1 MRQALWAA
9 PIQYSPAPTTGFTTG
24 SPSPYHEPMTRRF
37 LGSQSLKGRGA
48 LSNPHVRFEST
59 SVEKT
64 DDGWYQ
70 SEEELTT
77 RLPQT
82 VLPDRAKS
90 VIATNNSPDV
100 GFEQSIN
107 PYRGCSHGC
116 VYCFARPT
124 HAYLGLSPGLDFETK
139 LFYKEN
145 AVELLRA
152 ELAKPNYVCK
162 SIALGI
168 NTDGWQPLE
177 RELEVTRGIL
187 QVLAE
192 CRHPVTIVTKSALI
206 VRDLDLLQD
215 LARDQLVSVMISIT
229 SLDSDLKRKL
239 EPQTAS
245 PQARLKVI
253 EHLSA
258 AGVPVGVLVAPV
270 IPALTDHDMES
281 ILEAA
286 KAAGA
291 TSAGYVLLRLP
302 HEVKDLFREWLAE
315 HYPDRAAHVM
325 SLINQ
330 SRGGKDYQA
339 EFGTRMV
346 GTGVFAQL
354 LRTRFNIAKR
364 KYGLGQADDR
374 HDLRTDLFRP
384 PAANQAQMT
393 LGF

>member
-1 MRQALWAA
+1 
-9 PIQYSPAPTTGFTTG
+9 
-24 SPSPYHEPMTRRF
+24 MTRRV

-59 SVEKT
+59 SVERA

-70 SEEELTT
+70 EEVPASVPE
-77 RLPQT
+77 T

-90 VIATNNSPDV
+90 VISTNNSPDV
-100 GFEQSIN
+100 GFDQSIN

-124 HAYLGLSPGLDFETK
+124 HAYLGLSPGLDFETR
-139 LFYKEN
+139 LFYKDN

-152 ELAKPNYVCK
+152 ELSKPSYVCK

-177 RELEVTRGIL
+177 RRLEVTRGL
-187 QVLAE
+187 LEVLAE
-192 CRHPVTIVTKSALI
+192 CRHPVSIVTKSALI

-215 LARDQLVSVMISIT
+215 MARDQLVSVMVSIT
-229 SLDSDLKRKL
+229 SLDSDLKRTL
-239 EPQTAS
+239 EPRAAS
-245 PQARLKVI
+245 PQARLRVI
-253 EHLSA
+253 EQLSA
-258 AGVPVGVLVAPV
+258 AGVPVGVLAAPV
-270 IPALTDHDMES
+270 IPALTDHDMEN

-291 TSAGYVLLRLP
+291 TSAGYTLLRLP

-315 HYPDRAAHVM
+315 HYPDRATHVM

-354 LRTRFNIAKR
+354 LRARFKVAKR
-364 KYGLGQADDR
+364 KCGFDDAER
-374 HDLRTDLFRP
+374 GHGLRTDLFRP
-384 PAANQAQMT
+384 PVANRAQMT

>member
-1 MRQALWAA
+1 MV
-9 PIQYSPAPTTGFTTG
+9 
-24 SPSPYHEPMTRRF
+24 RRF

-48 LSNPHVRFEST
+48 LSNPSVRFEST

-64 DDGWYQ
+64 ADGWQ
-70 SEEELTT
+70 DEEEVATS
-77 RLPQT
+77 LPEI

-90 VIATNNSPDV
+90 VITTNDSPDV

-124 HAYLGLSPGLDFETK
+124 HAYLGLSPGLDFETR
-139 LFYKEN
+139 LFYKDN

-152 ELAKPNYVCK
+152 ELSKRSYRCKP
-162 SIALGI
+162 IALGI

-177 RELEVTRGIL
+177 RRMELTRSIL
-187 QVLAE
+187 AVLAE
-192 CRHPVTIVTKSALI
+192 CRHPLTIVTKSTLI
-206 VRDLDLLQD
+206 LRDLDLLQD
-215 LARDQLVSVMISIT
+215 LARDRLVFVMVSIT
-229 SLDSDLKRKL
+229 SLDAGLKRTL
-239 EPQTAS
+239 EPRAAA

-253 EHLSA
+253 ERLSA

-270 IPALTDHDMES
+270 IPALTDHELEQ

-286 KAAGA
+286 KIAGA

-315 HYPDRAAHVM
+315 HYPDRAKHVM

-354 LRTRFNIAKR
+354 LRTRFDIAR
-364 KYGLGQADDR
+364 RRFGFEHADQR
-374 HDLRTDLFRP
+374 YDLRTDLFRP
-384 PAANQAQMT
+384 PAADQAQMT

>member
-1 MRQALWAA
+1 MR
-9 PIQYSPAPTTGFTTG
+9 
-24 SPSPYHEPMTRRF
+24 RRF

-48 LSNPHVRFEST
+48 LSNPPVRFEST
-59 SVEKT
+59 AVEKT
-64 DDGWYQ
+64 DDGW
-70 SEEELTT
+70 SEEEAATS
-77 RLPQT
+77 LPEI

-90 VIATNNSPDV
+90 VITTNSSPDV

-124 HAYLGLSPGLDFETK
+124 HAYLGLSPGLDFETR
-139 LFYKEN
+139 LFYKDN
-145 AVELLRA
+145 AVQLLRA
-152 ELAKPNYVCK
+152 ELSKRNYRCTP
-162 SIALGI
+162 IALGI

-177 RELEVTRGIL
+177 RRMMVSRGIL
-187 QVLAE
+187 AILAE
-192 CRHPVTIVTKSALI
+192 CRHPVTIVTKSTL
-206 VRDLDLLQD
+206 VLRDLDLLQD
-215 LARDQLVSVMISIT
+215 LARDRLVSVMVSIT
-229 SLDSDLKRKL
+229 SLDAGLKRTL
-239 EPQTAS
+239 EPRAAA

-253 EHLSA
+253 ERLSA

-270 IPALTDHDMES
+270 IPALTDHEMEQ
-281 ILEAA
+281 ILQAA
-286 KAAGA
+286 RIAGA

-315 HYPDRAAHVM
+315 HYPDRAKHVM

-354 LRTRFNIAKR
+354 LRTRFDTAR
-364 KYGLGQADDR
+364 RRFGFEDAGHR
-374 HDLRTDLFRP
+374 HELRSDLFRP
-384 PAANQAQMT
+384 PVPPAPAAGEAQMT

>member
-1 MRQALWAA
+1 
-9 PIQYSPAPTTGFTTG
+9 
-24 SPSPYHEPMTRRF
+24 MTRRL
-37 LGSQSLKGRGA
+37 LGSQSFKGRGA

-59 SVEKT
+59 SVEKA

-70 SEEELTT
+70 EEGADW
-77 RLPQT
+77 LPEIVQ
-82 VLPDRAKS
+82 PDRART
-90 VIATNNSPDV
+90 VITTNDSPDV
-100 GFEQSIN
+100 GFDQSIN

-139 LFYKEN
+139 LFYKDN

-152 ELAKPNYVCK
+152 ELGKRSYVCK
-162 SIALGI
+162 PIALGI

-177 RELEVTRGIL
+177 KRLQVSRGVL
-187 QVLAE
+187 GVLAE
-192 CRHPVTIVTKSALI
+192 CRHPVTIVTKSTLI
-206 VRDLDLLQD
+206 LRDLDLLQS
-215 LARDQLVSVMISIT
+215 LARDGLVSVMVSVT
-229 SLDSDLKRKL
+229 SLDDDIKRKL
-239 EPQTAS
+239 EPRTAA
-245 PQARLKVI
+245 PRARLKTI
-253 EHLSA
+253 EALAS

-270 IPALTDHDMES
+270 IPSLTDHELEH

-302 HEVKDLFREWLAE
+302 LEVKVLFREWLTE

-330 SRGGKDYQA
+330 SRGGKDYQS

-346 GTGVFAQL
+346 GTGVFAEL
-354 LRTRFNIAKR
+354 LRRRFELAKR
-364 KYGLGQADDR
+364 KFALGDGEGR

-384 PAANQAQMT
+384 PVANRAQMT
-393 LGF
+393 LDL

>member
-1 MRQALWAA
+1 
-9 PIQYSPAPTTGFTTG
+9 
-24 SPSPYHEPMTRRF
+24 MTRRF
-37 LGSQSLKGRGA
+37 LGSQPLKGRGA
-48 LSNPHVRFEST
+48 LSNPHVRFDSN
-59 SVEKT
+59 SVEKA

-70 SEEELTT
+70 EEEGAAS
-77 RLPQT
+77 LPET

-139 LFYKEN
+139 LFYKDN

-152 ELAKPNYVCK
+152 ELSRRNYVCK
-162 SIALGI
+162 TIALGI
-168 NTDGWQPLE
+168 NTDGWQPVE
-177 RELEVTRGIL
+177 RRLKVTRGVL
-187 QVLAE
+187 AVLAE
-192 CRHPVTIVTKSALI
+192 CRHPVTIVTKSALV

-215 LARDQLVSVMISIT
+215 LARDRLVSVMVSIT
-229 SLDSDLKRKL
+229 SLDNDIKRTL
-239 EPQTAS
+239 EPRTAS

-253 EHLSA
+253 EQLST

-270 IPALTDHDMES
+270 IPSLTDHEMEH
-281 ILEAA
+281 ILDAA

-291 TSAGYVLLRLP
+291 SSAGYVLLRLP

-315 HYPDRAAHVM
+315 HYPDRAKHVM

-354 LRTRFNIAKR
+354 LRKRFEVAKR
-364 KYGLGQADDR
+364 KFGLNDAEHR
-374 HDLRTDLFRP
+374 HELCTDLFRP
-384 PAANQAQMT
+384 PVTNQAQMT

>member
-1 MRQALWAA
+1 
-9 PIQYSPAPTTGFTTG
+9 
-24 SPSPYHEPMTRRF
+24 MTRRF
-37 LGSQSLKGRGA
+37 LGSQPLKGRGA
-48 LSNPHVRFEST
+48 LSNPHVRFESN
-59 SVEKT
+59 SVERA

-70 SEEELTT
+70 EEEGAAS
-77 RLPQT
+77 LPET

-90 VIATNNSPDV
+90 VITTNNSPDV

-139 LFYKEN
+139 LFYKDN

-152 ELAKPNYVCK
+152 ELSRRNYVCK
-162 SIALGI
+162 TIALGI

-177 RELEVTRGIL
+177 KRLQVTRGVL
-187 QVLAE
+187 AVLAE
-192 CRHPVTIVTKSALI
+192 CRHPVTIVTKSALV

-215 LARDQLVSVMISIT
+215 LARDHLVSVMVSIT
-229 SLDSDLKRKL
+229 SLDNDIKRTL
-239 EPQTAS
+239 EPRTAS
-245 PQARLKVI
+245 PLARLKVI
-253 EHLSA
+253 EQLST

-270 IPALTDHDMES
+270 IPSLTDHEMEH
-281 ILEAA
+281 ILQAA

-291 TSAGYVLLRLP
+291 SSAGYVLLRLP

-315 HYPDRAAHVM
+315 HYPDRANHVM

-354 LRTRFNIAKR
+354 LRKRFDVAKR
-364 KYGLGQADDR
+364 KFGLNDAEHR
-374 HDLRTDLFRP
+374 HELCTDLFRP
-384 PAANQAQMT
+384 PVTNQAQMT

>member
-1 MRQALWAA
+1 
-9 PIQYSPAPTTGFTTG
+9 
-24 SPSPYHEPMTRRF
+24 
-37 LGSQSLKGRGA
+37 LGSQPLKGRGA
-48 LSNPHVRFEST
+48 LSNPHVRFDSN
-59 SVEKT
+59 SFEKA

-70 SEEELTT
+70 EEEGAAS
-77 RLPQT
+77 LPET

-90 VIATNNSPDV
+90 VITTNNSPDV

-139 LFYKEN
+139 LFYKDN

-152 ELAKPNYVCK
+152 ELSRRNYVCK
-162 SIALGI
+162 TIALGI

-177 RELEVTRGIL
+177 RQLQVTRGVL
-187 QVLAE
+187 AVLAE
-192 CRHPVTIVTKSALI
+192 CRHPVTIVTKSALV

-215 LARDQLVSVMISIT
+215 LARDRLVSVMLSIT
-229 SLDSDLKRKL
+229 SLDNDLKRTL
-239 EPQTAS
+239 EPRTAS

-253 EHLSA
+253 ERLST

-270 IPALTDHDMES
+270 IPSLTDHEMEH
-281 ILEAA
+281 ILDAA

-291 TSAGYVLLRLP
+291 SSAGYVLLRLP

-315 HYPDRAAHVM
+315 HYPDRAKHVM

-354 LRTRFNIAKR
+354 LRKRFDVAKR
-364 KYGLGQADDR
+364 KFGLDDAEHR
-374 HDLRTDLFRP
+374 HELRTDLFRP
-384 PAANQAQMT
+384 PVTNQAQMT

>member
-1 MRQALWAA
+1 
-9 PIQYSPAPTTGFTTG
+9 
-24 SPSPYHEPMTRRF
+24 MTRRL
-37 LGSQSLKGRGA
+37 LGSQSFKGRGA
-48 LSNPHVRFEST
+48 LSNPHVRFDST
-59 SVEKT
+59 SVEKA

-70 SEEELTT
+70 EESTAS
-77 RLPQT
+77 LPEI
-82 VLPDRAKS
+82 VLPDRAKT
-90 VIATNNSPDV
+90 VITTNNSPDV
-100 GFEQSIN
+100 GFDQSIN

-139 LFYKEN
+139 LFYKDN

-152 ELAKPNYVCK
+152 ELGKGSYVCK
-162 SIALGI
+162 PIALGI

-177 RELEVTRGIL
+177 KRLQVTRSVL
-187 QVLAE
+187 EVLAE
-192 CRHPVTIVTKSALI
+192 CRHPLTIVTKSTLI
-206 VRDLDLLQD
+206 LRDLDLLQD
-215 LARDQLVSVMISIT
+215 LARDRLVSVMVSVT
-229 SLDSDLKRKL
+229 SLDNDIKRTL
-239 EPQTAS
+239 EPRTAA

-253 EHLSA
+253 EQLSG
-258 AGVPVGVLVAPV
+258 AGIPVGVLVAPV
-270 IPALTDHDMES
+270 IPSLTDHELEH

-302 HEVKDLFREWLAE
+302 HEVKDLFREWLTE

-330 SRGGKDYQA
+330 SRGGKDYQS

-354 LRTRFNIAKR
+354 LSRRFELAR
-364 KYGLGQADDR
+364 HRFALDDGEGR
-374 HDLRTDLFRP
+374 HDLRTDMFRP
-384 PAANQAQMT
+384 PARDRAQMT
-393 LGF
+393 LDF

>member
-1 MRQALWAA
+1 
-9 PIQYSPAPTTGFTTG
+9 
-24 SPSPYHEPMTRRF
+24 MTRRL
-37 LGSQSLKGRGA
+37 LGSQSFKGRGA
-48 LSNPHVRFEST
+48 LSNPHVRFDSS

-64 DDGWYQ
+64 DDGWCPEDD
-70 SEEELTT
+70 SAAS
-77 RLPQT
+77 LPEI
-82 VLPDRAKS
+82 VLPDHAKT

-124 HAYLGLSPGLDFETK
+124 HAYLGLSPGLDFETR
-139 LFYKEN
+139 LFYKDN

-152 ELAKPNYVCK
+152 ELGKRSYVCK
-162 SIALGI
+162 PIALGI

-177 RELEVTRGIL
+177 KRLLVSRSLLE
-187 QVLAE
+187 VLAE
-192 CRHPVTIVTKSALI
+192 CRHPVTIVTKSTLI
-206 VRDLDLLQD
+206 LRDLDLLRE
-215 LARDQLVSVMISIT
+215 LARDRLVSVMVSVT
-229 SLDSDLKRKL
+229 SLDNDIKRTL
-239 EPQTAS
+239 EPRAAA

-253 EHLSA
+253 EQLSC
-258 AGVPVGVLVAPV
+258 AGIPVGVLVAPV
-270 IPALTDHDMES
+270 IPSLTDHELEH
-281 ILEAA
+281 ILQAA

-302 HEVKDLFREWLAE
+302 LEVKDLFREWLTE

-330 SRGGKDYQA
+330 SRGGKDYQS

-354 LRTRFNIAKR
+354 LSKRFAVAKR
-364 KYGLGQADDR
+364 KLALENGEGR
-374 HDLRTDLFRP
+374 HELRTDLFRP
-384 PAANQAQMT
+384 PCASGAQLT
-393 LGF
+393 LSL

>member
-1 MRQALWAA
+1 
-9 PIQYSPAPTTGFTTG
+9 
-24 SPSPYHEPMTRRF
+24 MTRRF
-37 LGSQSLKGRGA
+37 LGSQPLKGRGA

-59 SVEKT
+59 SVEKS

-70 SEEELTT
+70 EEEVTT
-77 RLPQT
+77 SLPET

-90 VIATNNSPDV
+90 VIATNDSPDV

-124 HAYLGLSPGLDFETK
+124 HAYLGLSPGLDFETR
-139 LFYKEN
+139 LFYKDN
-145 AVELLRA
+145 AVGLLRA
-152 ELAKPNYVCK
+152 ELGKRNYQCK
-162 SIALGI
+162 TIALGI

-177 RELEVTRGIL
+177 RRLKVTRSVL
-187 QVLAE
+187 EVLAE
-192 CRHPVTIVTKSALI
+192 CRHPLTIVTKSTLI

-215 LARDQLVSVMISIT
+215 LARDRLVSVMVSVT
-229 SLDSDLKRKL
+229 SLDNDLKRTL
-239 EPQTAS
+239 EPRTAA
-245 PQARLKVI
+245 PLARLKVI
-253 EHLSA
+253 EQLSA

-270 IPALTDHDMES
+270 IPALTDHEMEH

-286 KAAGA
+286 KTAGA
-291 TSAGYVLLRLP
+291 SSAGYVLLRLP
-302 HEVKDLFREWLAE
+302 HELKDLFREWLAE
-315 HYPDRAAHVM
+315 HYPDRAKHVM

-354 LRTRFNIAKR
+354 LRTRFDVAKR
-364 KYGLGQADDR
+364 KFGLEDAEHR
-374 HDLRTDLFRP
+374 HELRTDLFRP

>member
-1 MRQALWAA
+1 MPPHTVAIGGHHWIYAT
-9 PIQYSPAPTTGFTTG
+9 SPG
-24 SPSPYHEPMTRRF
+24 PYHGCMTRRF
-37 LGSQSLKGRGA
+37 LGSQSFKGRGA
-48 LSNPHVRFEST
+48 LSNPHARFDST
-59 SVEKT
+59 SAERA

-70 SEEELTT
+70 EEQTT
-77 RLPQT
+77 SLPEI

-90 VIATNNSPDV
+90 VITTNDSPDV

-124 HAYLGLSPGLDFETK
+124 HAYLGLSPGLDFETR
-139 LFYKEN
+139 LFYKDN
-145 AVELLRA
+145 AVELLRT
-152 ELAKPNYVCK
+152 ELSRRSYVCK
-162 SIALGI
+162 PIALGI

-177 RELEVTRGIL
+177 KRLQVTRSVLEVLT
-187 QVLAE
+187 E
-192 CRHPVTIVTKSALI
+192 CRHPLTIVTKSTLI
-206 VRDLDLLQD
+206 LRDLDLLQD
-215 LARDQLVSVMISIT
+215 LARDQLVSVMLSIT
-229 SLDSDLKRKL
+229 SLDPGIKRTL
-239 EPQTAS
+239 EPRTAS
-245 PQARLKVI
+245 PQARLKAI
-253 EHLSA
+253 EQLSS

-270 IPALTDHDMES
+270 IPALTDHELER

-291 TSAGYVLLRLP
+291 SSAGYVLLRLP
-302 HEVKDLFREWLAE
+302 LEIKDLFREWLAE

-330 SRGGKDYQA
+330 SRGGKDYQS

-354 LRTRFNIAKR
+354 LSKRFELAKR
-364 KYGLGQADDR
+364 KFSLDDGAGR

-384 PAANQAQMT
+384 PSRDRQQMT

>member
-1 MRQALWAA
+1 MA
-9 PIQYSPAPTTGFTTG
+9 
-24 SPSPYHEPMTRRF
+24 RRF

-48 LSNPHVRFEST
+48 LSNPPVRFEST
-59 SVEKT
+59 CVEKT
-64 DDGWYQ
+64 DDGWQ
-70 SEEELTT
+70 EEEVATS
-77 RLPQT
+77 LPEI

-90 VIATNNSPDV
+90 VITTNTSPDV

-124 HAYLGLSPGLDFETK
+124 HAYLGLSPGLDFETR
-139 LFYKEN
+139 LFYKDN

-152 ELAKPNYVCK
+152 ELSKHSYRCKP
-162 SIALGI
+162 IALGI

-177 RELEVTRGIL
+177 RRMGLSRSIL
-187 QVLAE
+187 AVLAE
-192 CRHPVTIVTKSALI
+192 CRHPVTIVTKSTLI
-206 VRDLDLLQD
+206 LRDLDLLQD
-215 LARDQLVSVMISIT
+215 LARDGLVSVMVSIT
-229 SLDSDLKRKL
+229 SLDAGIKRTL
-239 EPQTAS
+239 EPRAAA

-253 EHLSA
+253 ERLSA
-258 AGVPVGVLVAPV
+258 AAVPVGVLVAPV
-270 IPALTDHDMES
+270 IPALTDHETEQ

-286 KAAGA
+286 QIAGA

-315 HYPDRAAHVM
+315 HYPQRAKHVM

-354 LRTRFNIAKR
+354 LRTRFEIAR
-364 KYGLGQADDR
+364 RRFGLEDAERR
-374 HDLRTDLFRP
+374 HELRTDLFRP
-384 PAANQAQMT
+384 PAPAASQAQMT

>member
-1 MRQALWAA
+1 MV
-9 PIQYSPAPTTGFTTG
+9 
-24 SPSPYHEPMTRRF
+24 RRV
-37 LGSQSLKGRGA
+37 LGSQSIKGRGA
-48 LSNPHVRFEST
+48 LSNPAVRFEST
-59 SVEKT
+59 AVEKT
-64 DDGWYQ
+64 DDGWQ
-70 SEEELTT
+70 EEEVATS
-77 RLPQT
+77 LPEI

-90 VIATNNSPDV
+90 VITTNSSPDV

-124 HAYLGLSPGLDFETK
+124 HAYLGLSPGLDFETH

-152 ELAKPNYVCK
+152 ELGKRNYQCKP
-162 SIALGI
+162 IALGI

-177 RELEVTRGIL
+177 RRLMVSRSIL
-187 QVLAE
+187 AVLAE
-192 CRHPVTIVTKSALI
+192 CRHPVTVVTKSTLI
-206 VRDLDLLQD
+206 LRDLDLLQD
-215 LARDQLVSVMISIT
+215 LARDRLVSVMVSIT
-229 SLDSDLKRKL
+229 SLDATIKRTL
-239 EPQTAS
+239 EPRAAA

-253 EHLSA
+253 EQLSA

-270 IPALTDHDMES
+270 IPALTDHEMEQ

-286 KAAGA
+286 QNAGA

-315 HYPDRAAHVM
+315 HYPDRARHVM

-354 LRTRFNIAKR
+354 LRARFDIAKR
-364 KYGLGQADDR
+364 RFGLKKAEHR
-374 HDLRTDLFRP
+374 HELRTDLFRP
-384 PAANQAQMT
+384 PAAAAGQAQMT

>member
-1 MRQALWAA
+1 MV
-9 PIQYSPAPTTGFTTG
+9 
-24 SPSPYHEPMTRRF
+24 RRV

-48 LSNPHVRFEST
+48 LSNPAVRFEAT
-59 SVEKT
+59 SIEKT
-64 DDGWYQ
+64 DDGWQ
-70 SEEELTT
+70 EEEVATS
-77 RLPQT
+77 LPEI

-90 VIATNNSPDV
+90 VITTNSSPDV

-124 HAYLGLSPGLDFETK
+124 HAYLGLSPGLDFETH
-139 LFYKEN
+139 LFYKDN
-145 AVELLRA
+145 AVQLLRA
-152 ELAKPNYVCK
+152 ELSKRSYQCKP
-162 SIALGI
+162 IALGI

-177 RELEVTRGIL
+177 RRMMVSRSIL
-187 QVLAE
+187 AVLAE
-192 CRHPVTIVTKSALI
+192 CRHPVSIVTKSTLI
-206 VRDLDLLQD
+206 LRDLDLLQD
-215 LARDQLVSVMISIT
+215 LARERLVSVMVSIT
-229 SLDSDLKRKL
+229 SLDARIKRTL
-239 EPQTAS
+239 EPRAAA

-253 EHLSA
+253 EQLSA

-270 IPALTDHDMES
+270 IPALTDHEMEQ

-286 KAAGA
+286 QNAGA

-315 HYPDRAAHVM
+315 HYPDRATHVM

-330 SRGGKDYQA
+330 SRGGKDYQS

-354 LRTRFNIAKR
+354 LRARFDIAKR
-364 KYGLGQADDR
+364 RFGLKKAEHR
-374 HDLRTDLFRP
+374 HELRTDLFRP
-384 PAANQAQMT
+384 PAPADGQAQMT

>member
-1 MRQALWAA
+1 
-9 PIQYSPAPTTGFTTG
+9 
-24 SPSPYHEPMTRRF
+24 MTRRF

-48 LSNPHVRFEST
+48 LSNPAVRFEAT
-59 SVEKT
+59 AVEQT
-64 DDGWYQ
+64 DDGWQ
-70 SEEELTT
+70 AEEEAPNS
-77 RLPQT
+77 LPEI

-90 VIATNNSPDV
+90 VITTNSSPDI

-124 HAYLGLSPGLDFETK
+124 HAYLGLSPGLDFETR
-139 LFYKEN
+139 LFYKDN
-145 AVELLRA
+145 AVALLRA
-152 ELAKPNYVCK
+152 ELSKRSYRCKP
-162 SIALGI
+162 IALGI

-177 RELEVTRGIL
+177 RRMLVSRSIL
-187 QVLAE
+187 AVLAE
-192 CRHPVTIVTKSALI
+192 CRHPVTIVTKSTLI
-206 VRDLDLLQD
+206 LRDLDLLQD
-215 LARDQLVSVMISIT
+215 LARDRLVSVMVSIT
-229 SLDSDLKRKL
+229 SLDARIKRTL
-239 EPQTAS
+239 EPRAAS

-253 EHLSA
+253 EQLAA

-270 IPALTDHDMES
+270 IPALTDHETEQ

-286 KAAGA
+286 HKAGA
-291 TSAGYVLLRLP
+291 TTAGYVLLRLP

-315 HYPDRAAHVM
+315 HYPERAKHVM

-330 SRGGKDYQA
+330 LRGGRDYQS

-354 LRTRFNIAKR
+354 LRTRFEVAR
-364 KYGLGQADDR
+364 RRLGFEDAEHR
-374 HDLRTDLFRP
+374 YELRTDLFRP
-384 PAANQAQMT
+384 PAAADSQEQMT